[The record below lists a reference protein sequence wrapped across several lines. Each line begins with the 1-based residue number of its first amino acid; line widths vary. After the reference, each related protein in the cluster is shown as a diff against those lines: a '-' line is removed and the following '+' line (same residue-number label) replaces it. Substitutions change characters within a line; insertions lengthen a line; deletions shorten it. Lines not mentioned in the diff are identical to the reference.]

1 MLKTVCG
8 ILFITT
14 SSVMTANVLVDVQ
27 PPKKKIKVRVTGY
40 WPGEDYYTS
49 KLQSSEGVRLKAG
62 RHCAT
67 DHRVIPAWSKVN
79 IVGSKQEWV
88 VVDTGTAVIQRKAS
102 GSSKLPVLDLFF
114 KCEKDYK
121 KARLPKYAVV
131 EVSK

>member
-1 MLKTVCG
+1 MLRTALAV
-8 ILFITT
+8 LLITT
-14 SSVMTANVLVDVQ
+14 SSVMTSNVMVEMH

-49 KLQSSEGVRLKAG
+49 KLQSSEGVCLKAG
-62 RHCAT
+62 KHCAT
-67 DHRVIPAWSKVN
+67 DHKVIPAWSKVN

-114 KCEKDYK
+114 KSKKDYE
-121 KARLPKYAVV
+121 KARLPKYATV
-131 EVSK
+131 EISK

>member
-1 MLKTVCG
+1 MRTLAVLAIF
-8 ILFITT
+8 ILST
-14 SSVMTANVLVDVQ
+14 SMASNVMVETQ
-27 PPKKKIKVRVTGY
+27 PLKKKIKVCVTGY

-67 DHRVIPAWSKVN
+67 DHKVIPAWSKVN
-79 IVGSKQEWV
+79 ILGSKQEWV

-114 KCEKDYK
+114 KSKKDYE
-121 KARLPKYAVV
+121 KARLPKYATV
-131 EVSK
+131 EISK

>member
-1 MLKTVCG
+1 MLRIAFVA
-8 ILFITT
+8 LLITT
-14 SSVMTANVLVDVQ
+14 SSVMTANVMVDMQ

-49 KLQSSEGVRLKAG
+49 RMQSSEGVRLKAG

-67 DHRVIPAWSKVN
+67 DHKIIPAWSKVR

-114 KCEKDYK
+114 KSEKDYE
-121 KARLPKYAVV
+121 KARLPKYATV
-131 EVSK
+131 EISK

>member
-1 MLKTVCG
+1 MLRTALVA
-8 ILFITT
+8 LLITT
-14 SSVMTANVLVDVQ
+14 SSVMTSNVMVDMQ

-40 WPGEDYYTS
+40 WPGEDSYTS
-49 KLQSSEGVRLKAG
+49 KFQSSEGVRLRAG

-67 DHRVIPAWSKVN
+67 DHRIIPAWSKVK
-79 IVGSKQEWV
+79 IVGSQQEWV

-114 KCEKDYK
+114 KSQKDYE
-121 KARLPKYAVV
+121 KARLPKYATV

>member
-1 MLKTVCG
+1 MLKAVSA
-8 ILFITT
+8 ILLLTT
-14 SSVMTANVLVDVQ
+14 SSVINLNVDTQ

-40 WPGEDYYTS
+40 WPGEDSYTS
-49 KLQSSEGVRLKAG
+49 KFQSSEGVRLKAG

-67 DHRVIPAWSKVN
+67 DHRIIPAWSKVK
-79 IVGSKQEWV
+79 IVGSQQEWV

-114 KCEKDYK
+114 KSQKDYE
-121 KARLPKYAVV
+121 KARLPKYATV

>member
-1 MLKTVCG
+1 MRTLA
-8 ILFITT
+8 ILAIFILSTFMA
-14 SSVMTANVLVDVQ
+14 SNVMVDMQ

-49 KLQSSEGVRLKAG
+49 RMQSSEGVRLKAG

-67 DHRVIPAWSKVN
+67 DHKIIPAWSRVK
-79 IVGSKQEWV
+79 IVGSQQEWV

-114 KCEKDYK
+114 KCEKDYE
-121 KARLPKYAVV
+121 KARLPKYATV
-131 EVSK
+131 EISR

>member
-1 MLKTVCG
+1 MRTLAVLAIF
-8 ILFITT
+8 ILST
-14 SSVMTANVLVDVQ
+14 SMASNVMVEMQ
-27 PPKKKIKVRVTGY
+27 PLKKKIKVRVTGY

-49 KLQSSEGVRLKAG
+49 RLQSSEGVRLKAG

-114 KCEKDYK
+114 KCEKDYE

-131 EVSK
+131 EISK

>member
-1 MLKTVCG
+1 
-8 ILFITT
+8 
-14 SSVMTANVLVDVQ
+14 MTANVMVDVQ

-49 KLQSSEGVRLKAG
+49 RLQSSEGVRLKAG

-114 KCEKDYK
+114 KCEKDYE

-131 EVSK
+131 EISK

>member
-1 MLKTVCG
+1 MLKAVSA
-8 ILFITT
+8 ILLLTT
-14 SSVMTANVLVDVQ
+14 ASAINLNVDTQ

-40 WPGEDYYTS
+40 WPGEDSYTS
-49 KLQSSEGVRLKAG
+49 KFQSSEGVRLKAG

-67 DHRVIPAWSKVN
+67 DHKIIPAWSKVK
-79 IVGSKQEWV
+79 IVGSQQEWV

-114 KCEKDYK
+114 KSQKDYE
-121 KARLPKYAVV
+121 KARLPKYATV

>member
-1 MLKTVCG
+1 MKTLAVSAML
-8 ILFITT
+8 ILST
-14 SSVMTANVLVDVQ
+14 SMTSNVMVDTQ

-40 WPGEDYYTS
+40 WPGEDSYTS
-49 KLQSSEGVRLKAG
+49 KFQSSEGVRLKAG

-67 DHRVIPAWSKVN
+67 DHRIIPAWSKVK
-79 IVGSKQEWV
+79 IVGSQQEWV

-114 KCEKDYK
+114 KSQKDYE
-121 KARLPKYAVV
+121 KARLPKYATV

>member
-1 MLKTVCG
+1 MLRTAFVA
-8 ILFITT
+8 LLITT
-14 SSVMTANVLVDVQ
+14 SSVMTANVMVDVQ

-114 KCEKDYK
+114 KCEKDYE

>member
-14 SSVMTANVLVDVQ
+14 SSVMTANVMVDMQ

-49 KLQSSEGVRLKAG
+49 RLQSSEGVRLKAG

-114 KCEKDYK
+114 KSKKDYE

>member
-14 SSVMTANVLVDVQ
+14 SSVMTANVMVDMQ
-27 PPKKKIKVRVTGY
+27 PPKKKIRVRVTGY

-67 DHRVIPAWSKVN
+67 DHRVIPAWSKV
-79 IVGSKQEWV
+79 
-88 VVDTGTAVIQRKAS
+88 
-102 GSSKLPVLDLFF
+102 
-114 KCEKDYK
+114 
-121 KARLPKYAVV
+121 
-131 EVSK
+131 

>member
-1 MLKTVCG
+1 MCSHPRRRSRCALLDTGQAKTITPASCKAARVFASRLDG
-8 ILFITT
+8 IVPPTT
-14 SSVMTANVLVDVQ
+14 GSYQHGARS
-27 PPKKKIKVRVTGY
+27 
-40 WPGEDYYTS
+40 
-49 KLQSSEGVRLKAG
+49 
-62 RHCAT
+62 
-67 DHRVIPAWSKVN
+67 

-114 KCEKDYK
+114 KCEKDYE

>member
-14 SSVMTANVLVDVQ
+14 SSVMTANVMVDVQ

-67 DHRVIPAWSKVN
+67 DHKVIPAWSKVN
-79 IVGSKQEWV
+79 ILGSKQEWV

-114 KCEKDYK
+114 KSKKDYE
-121 KARLPKYAVV
+121 KARLPKYATV
-131 EVSK
+131 EISK

>member
-1 MLKTVCG
+1 MRTLA
-8 ILFITT
+8 ILAIFILST
-14 SSVMTANVLVDVQ
+14 SMASNVMVDMQ

-114 KCEKDYK
+114 KSKKDYE
-121 KARLPKYAVV
+121 KARLPKYATV
-131 EVSK
+131 EISK

>member
-1 MLKTVCG
+1 MKTLAVSAMLILSTSVASNVTVD
-8 ILFITT
+8 
-14 SSVMTANVLVDVQ
+14 AQ

-40 WPGEDYYTS
+40 WPGEDSYTS
-49 KLQSSEGVRLKAG
+49 KFQSSEGVRLRAG

-67 DHRVIPAWSKVN
+67 DHRIIPAWSKVK
-79 IVGSKQEWV
+79 IVGSQQEWV

-114 KCEKDYK
+114 KSQKDYE
-121 KARLPKYAVV
+121 KARLPKYATV